1 MKRCVVETRSGFVNI
16 QADRLEREQD
26 VVFVFNGDEL
36 MGMFS
41 LGSLDHIYLSETKD
55 ERR

>member
-1 MKRCVVETRSGFVNI
+1 MKRCVVNLRCGFVNI
-16 QADRLEREQD
+16 PADRMEREED
-26 VVFVFNGDEL
+26 VIFVYNGDEL

-41 LGSLDHIYLSETKD
+41 LGSLDHIYLSEKND